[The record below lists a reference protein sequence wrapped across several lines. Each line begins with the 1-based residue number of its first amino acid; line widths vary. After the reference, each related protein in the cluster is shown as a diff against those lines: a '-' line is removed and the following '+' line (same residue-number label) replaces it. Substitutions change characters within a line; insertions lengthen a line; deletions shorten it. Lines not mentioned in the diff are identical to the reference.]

1 MTLVQNFICK
11 TNTIQTPHQLKPRKA
26 SGFESLR
33 WSQPPTLPFH
43 LDPGLSLG
51 LSTTTCS
58 ILCLSLP
65 KGGHS
70 RAALGEGVNEQQ
82 VWETESISTPS
93 KGSLSP
99 NHSPTESRVQV
110 RGDRGVPKT
119 CSCSPGPD
127 TDTPVVSDLTHY
139 GKWTGLLSGLLL

>member
-1 MTLVQNFICK
+1 MKQTTSKLHTTQN
-11 TNTIQTPHQLKPRKA
+11 PSRPERKA
-26 SGFESLR
+26 TGFESLR
-33 WSQPPTLPFH
+33 RSQPPTLSFH

-65 KGGHS
+65 KGRHS
-70 RAALGEGVNEQQ
+70 RTALGEGVNEQQ

-99 NHSPTESRVQV
+99 NHGPTESECRSREIEVFPKHAPA
-110 RGDRGVPKT
+110 VPDQT
-119 CSCSPGPD
+119 Q
-127 TDTPVVSDLTHY
+127 TPLQCDLTHY
-139 GKWTGLLSGLLL
+139 GKRTGLISELL